1 MKPGPKRTL
10 RDSRWLNLRTPLLWL
25 ALVMLKHTAALAAAA
40 GALALAGCG
49 DDDSADKEA
58 AERAAR
64 DFAAADG
71 PQACDLMTE
80 RALEDVYGADDSQNG
95 YYNCVDRS
103 DRFQGEEID
112 IEETE
117 RGDDDRITVTAT
129 TPDDDR
135 QFKVTLDETGGE
147 WLVDRIIE
155 E

>member
-1 MKPGPKRTL
+1 VIFKRT
-10 RDSRWLNLRTPLLWL
+10 
-25 ALVMLKHTAALAAAA
+25 AVLAAAA

-49 DDDSADKEA
+49 DDDGADKTA
-58 AERAAR
+58 AERTAR

-71 PQACDLMTE
+71 PEACRLMTE
-80 RALEDVYGADDSQNG
+80 RALEDVYGADDSQNA

-103 DRFQGEEID
+103 GRFQGEEID
-112 IEETE
+112 IEDTE
-117 RGDDDRITVTAT
+117 RGEDDRITVTAT